1 MSHSSSNDDDWW
13 VQIQLKMQSN
23 NQNQRGE
30 EDLPEIARTEEE
42 QRHLFFLPN
51 FTQVLRFD
59 GGSGGYP
66 GTAGMRMVLFDLEIW
81 SRGLSNIRR
90 PRRYECCWIYC
101 TPFWHTICE
110 CNGITKLVVEEDSTS
125 VVKQVTKEYC
135 AKSDHFMKVRESV
148 KATTDSLGSFWNY
161 CIPKAE
167 NVGAD

>member
-1 MSHSSSNDDDWW
+1 VKKLIVQCHAGRTMIVQEGASFYKDFVGINLLKLPQLGKKLHDRNDIDEVNIEMSHSSSNDDDWW

-90 PRRYECCWIYC
+90 PRRYECC
-101 TPFWHTICE
+101 
-110 CNGITKLVVEEDSTS
+110 
-125 VVKQVTKEYC
+125 
-135 AKSDHFMKVRESV
+135 
-148 KATTDSLGSFWNY
+148 
-161 CIPKAE
+161 
-167 NVGAD
+167 

>member
-1 MSHSSSNDDDWW
+1 VGINLLKLPQLGKKLHDRNDTDEVNIEMSHSSSNDDDWW

-90 PRRYECCWIYC
+90 SRRYECC
-101 TPFWHTICE
+101 
-110 CNGITKLVVEEDSTS
+110 
-125 VVKQVTKEYC
+125 
-135 AKSDHFMKVRESV
+135 
-148 KATTDSLGSFWNY
+148 
-161 CIPKAE
+161 
-167 NVGAD
+167 